1 MYDYVFEYIIINT
14 YTVKRVFK
22 NSSWLQ
28 PWYLYE
34 MVAQNAMR
42 TYELK
47 RFIWLPQDNYWYENQ
62 PKISNSGR
70 FMIPFNPLVHERF
83 LDRYFKVLWGVGG
96 KIFGFFFS

>member
-47 RFIWLPQDNYWYENQ
+47 RFI
-62 PKISNSGR
+62 
-70 FMIPFNPLVHERF
+70 
-83 LDRYFKVLWGVGG
+83 
-96 KIFGFFFS
+96 